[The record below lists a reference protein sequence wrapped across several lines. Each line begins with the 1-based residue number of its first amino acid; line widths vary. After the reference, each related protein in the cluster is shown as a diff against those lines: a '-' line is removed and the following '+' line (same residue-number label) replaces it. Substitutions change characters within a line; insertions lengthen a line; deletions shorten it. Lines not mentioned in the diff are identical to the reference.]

1 MLNNVQAIETLIV
14 GELLEGSGRSKLD
27 PEESLISSGILDS
40 LSLLRLVAKLEEDF
54 DTAVEDGELIP
65 NNFESI
71 SRIVAF
77 IDRKRGG

>member
-1 MLNNVQAIETLIV
+1 MLNNVEAIETLIV
-14 GELLEGSGRSKLD
+14 GELLEGSGRNKLD

-54 DTAVEDGELIP
+54 DTTVEDGELIP

-71 SRIVAF
+71 SRIAAF
-77 IDRKRGG
+77 LDRKRGE

>member
-1 MLNNVQAIETLIV
+1 MLNNVEAIETLIV
-14 GELLEGSGRSKLD
+14 GELLEGSGRNKLD

-54 DTAVEDGELIP
+54 DTTVEDGELIP

-71 SRIVAF
+71 SRIAAF
-77 IDRKRGG
+77 LDRKRGG